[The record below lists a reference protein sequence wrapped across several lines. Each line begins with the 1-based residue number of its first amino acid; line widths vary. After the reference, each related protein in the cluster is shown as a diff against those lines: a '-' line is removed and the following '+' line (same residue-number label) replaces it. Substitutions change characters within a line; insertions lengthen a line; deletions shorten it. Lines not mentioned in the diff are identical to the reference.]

1 MGTSTEENLW
11 ESDIEKLLEIDVH
24 TYPSYDH
31 CASAQDHCACAQL
44 AQRDRLLYRESKRCK
59 IFQEVA

>member
-11 ESDIEKLLEIDVH
+11 EYDIEKLLEIDVH
-24 TYPSYDH
+24 TYASYDY
-31 CASAQDHCACAQL
+31 CASAQL

>member
-24 TYPSYDH
+24 TYPSYDY
-31 CASAQDHCACAQL
+31 CASAQL
-44 AQRDRLLYRESKRCK
+44 AQKRSFA
-59 IFQEVA
+59 IP